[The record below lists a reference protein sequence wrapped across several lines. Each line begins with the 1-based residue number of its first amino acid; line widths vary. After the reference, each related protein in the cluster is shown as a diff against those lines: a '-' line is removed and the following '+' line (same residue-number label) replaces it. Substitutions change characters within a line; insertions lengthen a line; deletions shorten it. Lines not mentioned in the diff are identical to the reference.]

1 MGLEQSTVHD
11 NIFKVACSLLDGCGC
26 EGSSPLHYREFIRGR
41 DDIAF
46 SGQSFRLQAIG
57 AALAH
62 AAPEAIARST
72 ADDLLLRFLNKQ
84 YSSEYLK
91 LWRGFNL
98 PSCLCVIQ
106 PSTWP
111 LLVGSSSEESGSF
124 ERRGGAKSRPRFLLA
139 CAQQR
144 HQSCEYNASFR

>member
-41 DDIAF
+41 DDIAV
-46 SGQSFRLQAIG
+46 SGQSFRLQAIA
-57 AALAH
+57 AALVH

-91 LWRGFNL
+91 L
-98 PSCLCVIQ
+98 
-106 PSTWP
+106 
-111 LLVGSSSEESGSF
+111 
-124 ERRGGAKSRPRFLLA
+124 GGDSIYHR
-139 CAQQR
+139 C
-144 HQSCEYNASFR
+144 CASFGHPLGLCWWAHHLRSLGEVTAALPACPRAAASSIVCSTMPVFD